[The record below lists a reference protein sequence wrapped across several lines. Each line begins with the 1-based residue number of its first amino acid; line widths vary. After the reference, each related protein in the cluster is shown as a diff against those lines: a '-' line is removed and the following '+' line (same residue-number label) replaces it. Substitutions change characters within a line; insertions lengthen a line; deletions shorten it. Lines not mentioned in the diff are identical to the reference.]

1 MRVYRVCNFFAIVS
15 SYLAI
20 LREVRKSELRD
31 IKSVFIWLFNF
42 KYFTFILNFISRNS
56 VFIFH
61 SCEFKFCNSDFI
73 IYYNIIYIFNCK
85 FISHNFETKVR
96 IARYKLAIERKRS
109 ELRVYISQFWLYFSQ
124 LRVFAIL
131 QFWFYD
137 LQLQIYIMKF
147 WEKKSELWDANS
159 HCDIKSVFCQWRKQ
173 TSIQIQ
179 LYELHTK

>member
-109 ELRVYISQFWLYFSQ
+109 ELRVYISHSDFI
-124 LRVFAIL
+124 FAIASFRNL
-131 QFWFYD
+131 AILILWLTIANLYHEI
-137 LQLQIYIMKF
+137 LR
-147 WEKKSELWDANS
+147 KKSELWDANS